1 MMTLVNS
8 LLSPALRPT
17 TSTSLPSAVGLK
29 RRHLTQMFLFEG
41 TTYTLAASA
50 IGVLAGVLVGR
61 LMITVLFPGRLV
73 AGRSLPARLT

>member
-1 MMTLVNS
+1 
-8 LLSPALRPT
+8 
-17 TSTSLPSAVGLK
+17 
-29 RRHLTQMFLFEG
+29 MFLFEG

-50 IGVLAGVLVGR
+50 IGVLAGVLVRR